1 MRPTHPCP
9 WSSRSNELS
18 GRSRLPRL
26 LGCSASAEQVS
37 TAISTPASSPPSGS
51 ARRSALTPKRS
62 HIACVDAPSFPTN
75 RTLGECLQDLP
86 PQNSGL
92 SKIAPPRRLPH
103 YGKHIWH
110 HRNGR
115 RVSSRTS
122 LLGIAW

>member
-51 ARRSALTPKRS
+51 ARLFALTPKRS
-62 HIACVDAPSFPTN
+62 HIACVDAPWFPTY
-75 RTLGECLQDLP
+75 RTLGGCLQDLP
-86 PQNSGL
+86 PQNAVLAES
-92 SKIAPPRRLPH
+92 APSWRLPH
-103 YGKHIWH
+103 
-110 HRNGR
+110 
-115 RVSSRTS
+115 
-122 LLGIAW
+122 